1 MPVNSGQRDGNT
13 MQSAKTIATRVV
25 VPGFEI
31 REQHYA
37 GGYRTTWHSHDEPE
51 FCLVFGG
58 RMTEEVFRGPR
69 LLASP
74 ALVTFKPAEVRHRV
88 DVGREAA
95 RCIVIAVSPER
106 VANDRSLQR
115 TFSSPL
121 LLSASRLGRICA
133 TIKSELV
140 TADDFSPVALESL
153 ALEVVLLAAR
163 HRDRK
168 RIDGVPPWLLTV
180 RDRLHDELT
189 NRYSLSELAITAG
202 VKPTTLAQAFR
213 RHFQTTIGEH
223 VREIRIAKAQE
234 LLRKGTQ
241 SIAEVAQSC
250 GFYDQ
255 SHFTRTFHRAVGIA
269 PGQYAAKFAARRKPA
284 R

>member
-1 MPVNSGQRDGNT
+1 MTMPT
-13 MQSAKTIATRVV
+13 AKTIARRAV

-31 REQHYA
+31 REQHYVA
-37 GGYRTTWHSHDEPE
+37 RYRTTWHSHDEPE

-58 RMTEEVFRGPR
+58 RMTEELLRGSR
-69 LLASP
+69 LPASP

-88 DVGREAA
+88 DVGGEAA
-95 RCIVIAVSPER
+95 GCIVIAVSPER
-106 VANDRSLQR
+106 LADDRSLQR

-133 TIKSELV
+133 AIRSELV

-153 ALEVVLLAAR
+153 ALEVMLLAAR
-163 HRDRK
+163 HRDRNG
-168 RIDGVPPWLLTV
+168 IPPWLLTV

-189 NRYSLSELAITAG
+189 SRYSLSELATTAG

-223 VREIRIAKAQE
+223 VRQIRIAKAQE
-234 LLRKGTQ
+234 LLQKGTL
-241 SIAEVAQSC
+241 SIADVALSC

-255 SHFTRTFHRAVGIA
+255 SHFTRTFRRAIGIA
-269 PGQYAAKFAARRKPA
+269 PGQYAAQFAARRKSA